1 MSNKTQRTAILFMSF
16 FASMHVFA
24 KEAAVMEVSAPP
36 DFAIG
41 TLIGSLLLV
50 ISCIF
55 VFAYLVKKTNL
66 MKNTGNNQLKLI
78 STYALNNK
86 GRVQIIEC
94 NGKQYLL
101 GVTEKN
107 INLIDKFDAPI
118 VDQSTTLTDNKTPFA
133 AIFSKIN
140 QTNKKNNE

>member
-1 MSNKTQRTAILFMSF
+1 MRYKKQKKSLFTLF
-16 FASMHVFA
+16 FFSVVLWPINALA
-24 KEAAVMEVSAPP
+24 MEVSAPP

-41 TLIGSLLLV
+41 SLIGSLLLV

-78 STYALNNK
+78 SSYALNNK
-86 GRVQIIEC
+86 GKVQIIEC
-94 NGKQYLL
+94 NGQHYLL

-107 INLIDKFDAPI
+107 INLIDKFDIPV
-118 VDQSTTLTDNKTPFA
+118 VDKSEVSTENNSPFS

-140 QTNKKNNE
+140 KKNNE

>member
-1 MSNKTQRTAILFMSF
+1 MIKRTPLLSLL
-16 FASMHVFA
+16 FASIFYAKNAFA
-24 KEAAVMEVSAPP
+24 VDASTPP

-41 TLIGSLLLV
+41 SLIGSLFLV

-66 MKNTGNNQLKLI
+66 IKNSNNNQLKLI

-94 NGKQYLL
+94 NGQHYLL

-107 INLIDKFDAPI
+107 INLIDKFDTPI
-118 VDQSTTLTDNKTPFA
+118 IENNEPSIEKKTPFS
-133 AIFSKIN
+133 AIFSKM
-140 QTNKKNNE
+140 NKKNNE